1 MSIKFK
7 LPVNL
12 VALAQDPGTA
22 IAGDIY
28 YNTSLNSLKY
38 YNGTAWGPVSSSLT
52 SEEIQ
57 DATATLFNHANH
69 NNVTATYDTLSNY
82 YNYNRYSKHLFVL

>member
-22 IAGDIY
+22 NAGDIY
-28 YNTSLNSLKY
+28 YNTSINSLKY

-52 SEEIQ
+52 SEEI
-57 DATATLFNHANH
+57 
-69 NNVTATYDTLSNY
+69 
-82 YNYNRYSKHLFVL
+82 